1 MRRAAAWLL
10 AAVLA
15 GMAVRAQAAPVA
27 TPLAGF
33 DRAGTAADRDLLER
47 VMTEASV
54 ERSLPAPSWSAYSV
68 DLGRALNQALARRF
82 GRWFRWLESQGR
94 AFQWLAWGLLV
105 VPTLALAI
113 LLVRAMRRP
122 RARLGLVPP
131 RKGSIEATAPAARD
145 REAWRAELERRLGEG
160 DVAGALA
167 ALWSWLARS
176 LSGGEFDGAWTTREL
191 LERSDRR
198 DLSPL
203 GRTLDRMVYGPIR
216 PASADVRLLLDRL
229 EAALS

>member
-1 MRRAAAWLL
+1 MRRAAWLL

-47 VMTEASV
+47 VMTEANV
-54 ERSLPAPSWSAYSV
+54 ERSLSAPFWSVYSV
-68 DLGRALNQALARRF
+68 DLGRALSRALARRF
-82 GRWFRWLESQGR
+82 GHFFGWLESQGR

-105 VPTLALAI
+105 VLALALAI
-113 LLVRAMRRP
+113 LLVRAVRRP
-122 RARLGLVPP
+122 RARAAFVEP
-131 RKGSIEATAPAARD
+131 RKSPQATATAPRD

-160 DVAGALA
+160 EVAGALA
-167 ALWSWLARS
+167 ALWWWLARS
-176 LSGGEFDGAWTTREL
+176 LIGGEIDGAWTTREL
-191 LERSDRR
+191 LERSDRS

-203 GRTLDRMVYGPIR
+203 GRALDRMVYGPTR
-216 PASADVRLLLDRL
+216 PASTDVRLLLDRL